1 MSILGLPHETILLRE
16 EWLEGKDV
24 FFKDQAPYTGRVRH
38 IVRMRY
44 AAGKPFVL
52 VENYVPES
60 VFPGI
65 DTYDFAVRSLYN
77 VMETEYGVHIA
88 RSHRKIAAILAD
100 DEISSAL
107 EIAKNAPV
115 MFVENLVYDQYERAV
130 DLSREYLDGGTKTFE
145 FQVFNS

>member
-1 MSILGLPHETILLRE
+1 
-16 EWLEGKDV
+16 
-24 FFKDQAPYTGRVRH
+24 
-38 IVRMRY
+38 
-44 AAGKPFVL
+44 

-88 RSHRKIAAILAD
+88 RSHRRLAAILAD
-100 DEISSAL
+100 ERIAAAL
-107 EIAKNAPV
+107 GIEQNAPV
-115 MFVENLVYDQYERAV
+115 MMVENLVYDQYERAV
-130 DLSREYLDGGTKTFE
+130 DLSREYLDGATKTFE